1 MVLTFVNSNGDERN
15 LHYSAEESAY
25 SVLLRNQIPPSAVL
39 VYSGKRL
46 ISPFSP
52 LLKQENYY
60 ARLLERYDI
69 DSILDLYASSPNQ
82 ESYVY
87 QRLSIGEQELT
98 DNRKTLSESEM
109 RQFVEQRLSEVLTNF
124 ELNTVDKVLLA
135 YSGGIDSTTLLYT
148 LSQIVDD
155 LPLPEIHLVTVDD
168 IWGRE
173 VHSVSVPVVAR
184 ENLELSHTIIEKRD
198 ITEVYGLDCTL
209 RSVFSNLENQ
219 SKLDAVSLGNSIN
232 RRMLEYYANDNDI
245 MDIWYGD
252 HSTDIIAGIIDSL
265 ISSTPLNTSSFP
277 IQELGELRYI
287 YPFCFH
293 KKQDIGFYLQSVRE
307 NTITH
312 EGFDPWELNPLKR
325 HFCYYLAD
333 MLQSFSPGLIYWLYE
348 DSGRIPEKTTKC
360 ANCGKLKYC
369 GELDDDLCEVCTT
382 LVKSNLIE

>member
-1 MVLTFVNSNGDERN
+1 MVLIFVNGYGDETH
-15 LHYSAEESAY
+15 LHYSAGESAY

-39 VYSGKRL
+39 VHSGKRL

-52 LLKQENYY
+52 LLKQENYH

-69 DSILDLYASSPNQ
+69 DSILDLYASSPGQ

-87 QRLSIGEQELT
+87 QRLSLGEQELT
-98 DNRKTLSESEM
+98 DNRTLLSESEM
-109 RQFVEQRLSEVLTNF
+109 RQFVEQRLSEVLTTF

-148 LSQIVDD
+148 LSQIADD
-155 LPLPEIHLVTVDD
+155 LPLPEIHLVTIDD

-173 VHSVSVPVVAR
+173 VHSVSVPDIAR
-184 ENLELSHTIIEKRD
+184 ENLDLSHTTVEKRD
-198 ITEVYGLDCTL
+198 IAEVYGLDCTL
-209 RSVFSNLENQ
+209 RSVFSSLENR

-232 RRMLEYYANDNDI
+232 RRMLEYYAHNNDI
-245 MDIWYGD
+245 TDIWYGD

-287 YPFCFH
+287 YPFSFH
-293 KKQDIGFYLQSVRE
+293 KKQDIGVYLQSVRE
-307 NTITH
+307 VPITH
-312 EGFDPWELNPLKR
+312 EGFDPWELNPMKR

-333 MLQSFSPGLIYWLYE
+333 ILQSFSPGLIYWLSDE
-348 DSGRIPEKTTKC
+348 ADREPEKTATC
-360 ANCGKLKYC
+360 SNCGKLKYC
-369 GELDDDLCEVCTT
+369 AELDDDLCEVCTT
-382 LVKSNLIE
+382 LANSNLIE